1 MTLQTAWPFPDA
13 NTKVLVIGATSGYGR
28 AQIVGMI
35 SGGAKVVGIISA
47 GRGGD
52 AVDDIPV
59 FDTVADAVKTTGATA
74 AVIYTPAAGCG
85 DSIVEC
91 AEAGIGFA
99 VAPAEFM
106 PVHDALYAL
115 ARAREAGLW
124 VVGPNTL
131 GMAVPGECVLGS
143 IAKEFTLPGPVALFG
158 RSGTLTATA
167 SRLLSKAGIGQR
179 VAVHIGGDS
188 LCGRN
193 PHEYMLAA
201 AADPKTTAIVYLG
214 EIGGTKEYEALDLIK
229 SLGKPLATLI
239 IGLHAPAGRR
249 MGHAGALVEGER
261 GTARAKRAALQA
273 AGAHIVDNILDLPN
287 VVQGLI

>member
-1 MTLQTAWPFPDA
+1 MKWPFPDA
-13 NTKVLVIGATSGYGR
+13 TTPVVVIGATGGYGR
-28 AQIVGMI
+28 AQIVGMK
-35 SGGAKVVGIISA
+35 SGGANVVGITSP
-47 GRGGD
+47 GRGGET
-52 AVDDIPV
+52 VDDIPV
-59 FDTVADAVKTTGATA
+59 FDSVADAVRKAGAIA

-85 DSIVEC
+85 DSVVEC
-91 AEAGIGFA
+91 AEAGIRFA

-106 PVHDALYAL
+106 PIHDALYAL
-115 ARAREAGLW
+115 ARARETDMW

-143 IAKEFTLPGPVALFG
+143 IAKEFTLPGPVAVFG

-179 VAVHIGGDS
+179 VAIHIGGDV

-193 PHEYMLAA
+193 PHEYFLAA
-201 AADPKTTAIVYLG
+201 AADPKTKAIAYLG
-214 EIGGTKEYEALDLIK
+214 EIGGTKEYEALEVIQ
-229 SLGKPLATLI
+229 SLGKPVATLI

-261 GTARAKRAALQA
+261 GTARAKRAALKA
-273 AGAHIVDNILDLPN
+273 AGAHIVENILELPN
-287 VVQGLI
+287 VMRGLI